1 MIKFSLFSLV
11 LFLSFQSRA
20 VLLSDFC
27 QENVV
32 CSDGFVSALSSAM
45 KTNTPLIIKG
55 DDYLIK
61 NIDTENKGL
70 NNISIVGFGDNA
82 RLKTNQLH
90 LKDIPFLTIK
100 NLKVEGVDYY
110 EGTEE
115 QDTSLV
121 FVGSKKSTL
130 ISNIIFDNVRISKA
144 AEDLLAIWNTNN
156 IMIMNSELS
165 QAGLAMRI
173 APILTP
179 NDLRPRG
186 SGIVIKNIQNATFS
200 GNKILAT
207 KKVGIYFSSQG
218 FISNNLVLSNNYID
232 LKSQTQPTQRYGLL
246 GGNGIYFDQTTN
258 FDRVDIFG
266 NNIRNYNTS
275 ALRLNGNHFNVF
287 DNKMNSFTNCSGSEE
302 QIEPSIGA
310 SGIKSHYLENSII
323 YSNCIEN
330 SLSGVNL
337 ESWGMISNISIST
350 NKIFKSNS
358 SIVVQY
364 KVGGTYDQIKVNDN
378 EIYGALQ
385 NAIAFRSDH
394 LVSGNSVLRNTI
406 ISGMQWD
413 GTNNRKGPLIYLQ
426 NQSNFQVKLN
436 YLATTAYSK
445 NWTHLLLNGSIDGVV
460 NNNVFLSATGDDE
473 SIGGVTLYD
482 NTSNIEVIE
491 NNFYDLSPGVFDHG
505 TKNIIRNNLHH

>member
-1 MIKFSLFSLV
+1 MFS
-11 LFLSFQSRA
+11 SFQSRA

-45 KTNTPLIIKG
+45 KTNTPLIVKG
-55 DDYLIK
+55 NNYLIK

-70 NNISIVGFGDNA
+70 HNISILGLGDSA

-100 NLKVEGVDYY
+100 NLKIEGLDYY
-110 EGTEE
+110 EGSEE
-115 QDTSLV
+115 QSTSLV
-121 FVGSKKSTL
+121 FVGTIKGTM
-130 ISNIIFDNVRISKA
+130 IGNITFDNVTISKA

-156 IMIMNSELS
+156 ILIMNSTLS

-173 APILTP
+173 APILIP

-186 SGIVIKNIQNATFS
+186 SGIAIKNIQNATFS
-200 GNKILAT
+200 RNKILAT
-207 KKVGIYFSSQG
+207 KKVGIYFSSYD
-218 FISNNLVLSNNYID
+218 FISNNIVLSNNYID
-232 LKSQTQPTQRYGLL
+232 LKSDTQPTQRYGLL
-246 GGNGIYFDQTTN
+246 GGNGIYFDQTTS

-275 ALRLNGNHFNVF
+275 AMRLNGKGFTVF
-287 DNKMNSFTNCSGSEE
+287 DNQMNSFVNCPGSEE
-302 QIEPSIGA
+302 QVEPSIGA
-310 SGIKSHYLENSII
+310 SGIKSHYLENSVI

-364 KVGGTYDQIKVNDN
+364 KAGGTYNHVKINDN

-385 NAIAFRSDH
+385 NAIAFRADH

-406 ISGMQWD
+406 ISGTQWD
-413 GTNNRKGPLIYLQ
+413 GTDSRKGPLIYLQ
-426 NQSNFQVKLN
+426 NQSNFQIKFN

-445 NWTHLLLNGSIDGVV
+445 NWTHMLFNNSSNGTFSDNIIMSI
-460 NNNVFLSATGDDE
+460 TGDDHNF
-473 SIGGVTLYD
+473 GGVTLYS
-482 NTSNIEVIE
+482 NTSKINVLD
-491 NNFYDLSPGVFDHG
+491 NHFYLLLPGVLNESNENVIGH
-505 TKNIIRNNLHH
+505 NSYH